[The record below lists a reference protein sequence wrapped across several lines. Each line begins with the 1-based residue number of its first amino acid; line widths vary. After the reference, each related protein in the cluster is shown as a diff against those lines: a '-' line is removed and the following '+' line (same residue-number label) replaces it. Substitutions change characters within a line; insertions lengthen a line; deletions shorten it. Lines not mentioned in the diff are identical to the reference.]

1 VRALVSSSIKMLFTR
16 ESSKIENA
24 MARVSLS
31 IIMAGST
38 RVSGLTTKDMAV
50 DSNGSLMATL
60 IKGSL

>member
-1 VRALVSSSIKMLFTR
+1 MLFTR